1 VDHKNLSVF
10 YADVDRSQES
20 FRMFSDSYEPIDK
33 LLCRLYHSETLA
45 SRVQGIEF
53 RSLYPAYNSMK
64 QKESHWWLSFCSEI
78 TPMLALEYS
87 DEGIVESDRTVS
99 LPVVYSLALL
109 IHLLGLGGD
118 R

>member
-53 RSLYPAYNSMK
+53 RSLYPAYNSVK
-64 QKESHWWLSFCSEI
+64 QRECRWWHSLCLEL
-78 TPMLALEYS
+78 TPMLALGYS
-87 DEGIVESDRTVS
+87 DGDRVENDRTVS